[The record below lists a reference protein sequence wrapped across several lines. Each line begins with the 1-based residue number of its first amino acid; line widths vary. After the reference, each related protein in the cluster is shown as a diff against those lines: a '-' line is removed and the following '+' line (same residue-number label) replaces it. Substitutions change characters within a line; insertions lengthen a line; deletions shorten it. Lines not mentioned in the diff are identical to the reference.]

1 VKKAL
6 VTLFLTAL
14 LGSAVAV
21 NGASSAQTGP
31 TLKCTILGCP
41 HRN

>member
-1 VKKAL
+1 VKKVL

-21 NGASSAQTGP
+21 NGASASVGRP
-31 TLKCTILGCP
+31 GCGSYGIV
-41 HRN
+41 HIGC